1 MAKKGTTPTTR
12 KPTRKEASRA
22 ARDARF
28 NRWVISIA
36 IAVGLLVVGIL
47 VFGYLNEV
55 VLVTRRPVATVNG
68 TPISLADW
76 QARFREQR
84 VRMQMQLDSYS
95 AQRME
100 VDPTD
105 PNASALLQQ
114 LDQAI
119 SRLRSQMEP
128 ETLGQAVLKQMAQE
142 EIIRQEAARRGI
154 SIAPEEIDRA
164 IETFFGFDREAAPT
178 APPLTTGPVTQTETV
193 TPTTPAAM
201 TEQEFQDTYQ
211 SYVENVLNPSGL
223 GVEGFRAMME
233 AMLLSNEVRTAI
245 ESEVPTATEQVQ
257 MRYFSCN
264 DGEVADTLHQ
274 RLEAGEAWDDI
285 AADLEENPITGTY
298 ASEPWWV
305 TQGFVA
311 EQFGTEISIILFATP
326 VGSYTMP
333 MLSSATGATYV
344 MQVLNHEEHELDS
357 LMLNYEQSH
366 AFNEW
371 LNQQMMGVTYSE
383 DWRNHLPTN

>member
-1 MAKKGTTPTTR
+1 MAKKGTTPTAR
-12 KPTRKEASRA
+12 KPTRKEISRA

-28 NRWVISIA
+28 NRWVISTA
-36 IAVGLLVVGIL
+36 IAVGLLVVGVL

-95 AQRME
+95 AQRMA

-105 PNASALLQQ
+105 PNASAILQQ

-119 SRLRSQMEP
+119 SNLRSQMEP
-128 ETLGQAVLKQMAQE
+128 ETVGQGVLEQMARE
-142 EIIRQEAARRGI
+142 ELIRQEAARRGI
-154 SIAPEEIDRA
+154 SIPPEEVDRA
-164 IETFFGFDREAAPT
+164 IETFFGFDREAAS
-178 APPLTTGPVTQTETV
+178 APPLTTGPVTQTETL
-193 TPTTPAAM
+193 TPTTEAM
-201 TEQEFQDTYQ
+201 TEEEFQQTYQ
-211 SYVENVLNPSGL
+211 SYVENVLQPSGL
-223 GVEGFRAMME
+223 GVDGFRAMME
-233 AMLLSNEVRTAI
+233 AMLLTNEVRTAI
-245 ESEVPTATEQVQ
+245 ESEVPTSTEQVQ
-257 MRYFSCN
+257 MRYFSCSTQ
-264 DGEVADTLHQ
+264 EEAEALHD
-274 RLEAGEAWDDI
+274 RLEAGEEWDAI
-285 AADLEENPITGTY
+285 VADLEENPITGTY
-298 ASEPWWV
+298 ASDPWWV

-333 MLSSATGATYV
+333 MLSSTTGATYV
-344 MQVLNHEEHELDS
+344 MEVLSHEVHELES
-357 LMLNYEQSH
+357 LMLSYEQSR
-366 AFNEW
+366 AFDSW

-383 DWRNHLPTN
+383 DWREHLPTD